1 MSYGK
6 LDAFFD
12 RLEKR
17 KKRHGYDFTYIRQT
31 GSLEDFHFTW
41 DLLTAQVDLS
51 EDYMVDVY
59 LSALKSE
66 IERVVRIFNPMTLTE
81 ARRLAH
87 MQENVLEKQRGHL
100 KTCSSPL
107 SSLFTKSKPLV
118 NYQNTIISCGQ
129 PTSPTSTSFEAYSS
143 TTNSPMEAFRAETPL
158 AREEL
163 VLGHSN
169 NSFIGTKKQGKET
182 KFLTPEDKEDE
193 ADHNCMVSSLPLKNQ
208 SSPMKVSLEGAP
220 PNVFS
225 FDQLPRMDMSES
237 LANKDVEVALQQAM
251 KVATLTCLGTV
262 QSEKSN
268 FP

>member
-12 RLEKR
+12 RLENR
-17 KKRHGYDFTYIRQT
+17 KKRHGYDFTHIRQT

-107 SSLFTKSKPLV
+107 SSLFTKSKSLT
-118 NYQNTIISCGQ
+118 NYKNTIISCDQ
-129 PTSPTSTSFEAYSS
+129 PPNSNSTNSS
-143 TTNSPMEAFRAETPL
+143 TLNLSMEASMTATTLSGEKFM
-158 AREEL
+158 
-163 VLGHSN
+163 LGHSKN
-169 NSFIGTKKQGKET
+169 F
-182 KFLTPEDKEDE
+182 
-193 ADHNCMVSSLPLKNQ
+193 SSSTKNQ
-208 SSPMKVSLEGAP
+208 LISK
-220 PNVFS
+220 
-225 FDQLPRMDMSES
+225 
-237 LANKDVEVALQQAM
+237 
-251 KVATLTCLGTV
+251 
-262 QSEKSN
+262 
-268 FP
+268 